1 MRFFTSLI
9 FLFASIVTQAQSIS
23 GTITDERGAAV
34 PYATVYIKELKLG
47 TTANDY
53 GGYSVQ
59 VQAGTYSI
67 VFQSLGYETLEEQVV
82 VGAKGLYHNVTLNT
96 KPYQIAGVRV
106 TPGSEDAAYGIMRRA
121 IGMAPYYQNQI
132 VSYNAEVYMKGSLK
146 VKKLSWI
153 VRKMTNA
160 EDMPKVGVLYLKE
173 SLSDV
178 KFTAPDKYDQ
188 TVKSM
193 RSTFPNDNGG
203 DPMAFVNASFYQPKI
218 GDIILPLAPYA
229 FNHYNFRY
237 EGFSMEGDVVVNKI
251 KVIPK
256 RKSKQL
262 VSGFIYIADNFWNLH
277 AVDLSV
283 ESTVGTVHLQQNFG
297 EVEKNVWL
305 PVSYYFDIIGQFLGN
320 EGDVKYTASVKYNQ
334 VTQNTR
340 LKPPTAFPE
349 VKVAMEESKKE
360 VVPAPK
366 TRKQKRE
373 QVRKQKMQ
381 QLMEKDKLNN
391 REMYQMAALMKEEA
405 KAKDTTKQKGLEI
418 KDNRNNI
425 KIDSTARLT
434 DSIAWQH
441 IRPVALTPEEIA
453 GMKLAALPDV
463 AHKSDTA
470 KSAKDTL
477 PKKPSVFNRVVFG
490 KTWTKGDSVKMAFSG
505 LINPTQFRF
514 NTVDG
519 FVAGAYFRYRK
530 HYSTTTFDIKPS
542 LAYAFSR
549 KTLMGNLYTRYDY
562 APLRRGSFSF
572 SAGSE
577 SVDFNRE
584 NGVSVFGN
592 TLSSLFFRTN
602 YMALY
607 QHDFVE
613 FDNSID
619 LANGLVLTS
628 GGGFYNRTMLRNH
641 TDFSFFYTDSKDFKP
656 NLPVAD
662 SVYGTYLP
670 NHKAA
675 IVELGL
681 SYTPKYYYRMERKR
695 KVMVS
700 SSYPTIHVSTR
711 IALPNLA
718 NNYADFVAVEGGI
731 SQLIHSGPSNWISYS
746 VSYGNFVRKNRLYF
760 PDFKHFNTQLIP
772 LVFDDFSNSY
782 QLLDYYDHSTLK
794 AWATGFA
801 HYQSPFLLLKYLPFL
816 SNRMWQENLYAS
828 YLYTKGRTPYWEAG
842 YGLTQISLFGGV
854 GVFVGFNGQKFSSFG
869 IKASF
874 KLVNQ
879 IRL

>member
-1 MRFFTSLI
+1 MRYFTSLF
-9 FLFASIVTQAQSIS
+9 FLLASVSMQGQSIS
-23 GTITDERGAAV
+23 GTITDEKGVTV

-53 GGYSVQ
+53 GGYNVQ
-59 VQAGTYSI
+59 VQPGTYSV
-67 VFQSLGYETLEEQVV
+67 VFQSLGYESLEEQLV
-82 VGAKGLYHNVTLNT
+82 VGKNGLHHNVTLNT
-96 KPYQIAGVRV
+96 KPYQIAGVRI
-106 TPGSEDAAYGIMRRA
+106 TPGSEDPAYGIMRRA

-132 VSYNAEVYMKGSLK
+132 TSYTAEVYMKGSLK
-146 VKKLSWI
+146 IKKLSWI
-153 VRKMTNA
+153 VRKMSSD

-173 SLSDV
+173 SLSDI
-178 KFTAPDKYDQ
+178 KFTAPNKYDQ
-188 TVKSM
+188 TVKSLK
-193 RSTFPNDNGG
+193 SNFPDENGG
-203 DPMAFVNASFYQPKI
+203 DPMNFVNASFYQPKI
-218 GDIILPLAPYA
+218 GDMILPLAPYA

-262 VSGFIYIADNFWNLH
+262 VSGYIYIADNFWNLH

-283 ESTVGTVHLQQNFG
+283 ESTVGTIHLQQNFS
-297 EVEKNVWL
+297 EVEKNVWM

-334 VTQNTR
+334 VTENTK

-349 VKVAMEESKKE
+349 VKMAIEESKKE
-360 VVPAPK
+360 VKPAPK
-366 TRKQKRE
+366 TRKEKRE
-373 QVRKQKMQ
+373 QVRTQKMQ

-391 REMYQMAALMKEEA
+391 REMYQMAVLMKQEA
-405 KAKDTTKQKGLEI
+405 KAKDTTSQKGLEI

-425 KIDSTARLT
+425 KVDSAARLT
-434 DSIAWQH
+434 DSITWQR
-441 IRPVALTPEEIA
+441 IRPVALTPEEVV
-453 GMKLAALPDV
+453 GMKLAALPDA
-463 AHKSDTA
+463 AHKSDTT

-477 PKKPSVFNRVVFG
+477 PKKSSPISKAIFG
-490 KTWTKGDSVKMAFSG
+490 KTWTKGDTVKMAFSG
-505 LINPTQFRF
+505 LVTPTQIRF

-530 HYSTTTFDIKPS
+530 HYASTTFDIKPS
-542 LAYAFSR
+542 LAYAFNR
-549 KTLMGNLYTRYDY
+549 KRLMGELNTRFDY
-562 APLRRGSFSF
+562 APLSRGSISF
-572 SAGSE
+572 LAGSE
-577 SVDFNRE
+577 SADFNRE

-592 TLSSLFFRTN
+592 TISSLFFRTN

-607 QHDFVE
+607 QNDFAE
-613 FDNSID
+613 FGNNID
-619 LANGLVLTS
+619 IANGLVLKT
-628 GGGFYNRTMLRNH
+628 GGGFYNRTMLENH
-641 TDFSFFYTDSKDFKP
+641 TDFSFFYTDSKEYKP
-656 NLPVAD
+656 NIPVTD

-675 IVELGL
+675 IMELGI
-681 SYTPKYYYRMERKR
+681 SYTPRYYYRMERNR
-695 KVMVS
+695 KEMVRS
-700 SSYPTIHVSTR
+700 NYPTIYANTR

-718 NNYADFVAVEGGI
+718 NNYADFVTIEGGI
-731 SQLIHSGPSNWISYS
+731 SQDIHSGPSNWISYS
-746 VSYGNFVRKNRLYF
+746 LSYGDFVRKNRLYF

-782 QLLDYYDHSTLK
+782 QLLNYYDHSTSN
-794 AWATGFA
+794 AWATGFV

-854 GVFVGFNGQKFSSFG
+854 GVFVGFNGQKFASFG